1 MCLYVEGFYVVVEN
15 VVDVK
20 CLWLLR
26 VVVVGFYVRY
36 VEIGGNL
43 GFMKCFFVKFCLKF
57 KVIFVMSF
65 VYICIVLI

>member
-26 VVVVGFYVRY
+26 EVVVRFYVRY

-43 GFMKCFFVKFCLKF
+43 GFMKSFFV
-57 KVIFVMSF
+57 
-65 VYICIVLI
+65 